1 VKIPINRRRFPRYT
15 MIPAYTPV
23 RVRTLD
29 RVGPELCGHVYD
41 VSEGGARFEVDE
53 AIEPGSRVAMQI
65 TLPACG
71 APDSDASRD
80 IFVMGTVV
88 RLEDEDEPG
97 PVRTAV
103 IFTHFARSGDRERLL
118 GQFAT
123 GRYRLAA

>member
-1 VKIPINRRRFPRYT
+1 RVRPSGRSEDVKIPINRRRFPRYT

-103 IFTHFARSGDRERLL
+103 IFTHFARS
-118 GQFAT
+118 
-123 GRYRLAA
+123 